1 MGLPKIVK
9 FYINPESRCSEKK
22 DEKVVLG
29 FILSRLDIVWD
40 QYREVRAEVGWGRWG
55 VTLWIEKRCSI
66 KEWPNLQLISPV
78 ERRPHH
84 EPEMTVCICWWC
96 KEGRGKSIGITLAA
110 VVQESSMEQLMEM
123 EVGPGS
129 PRRNSA
135 LLGRGGVDLFGGG
148 ITWDFGALYFD
159 VEADGM
165 EDEGKGTL
173 SLYWLRGE

>member
-1 MGLPKIVK
+1 
-9 FYINPESRCSEKK
+9 
-22 DEKVVLG
+22 
-29 FILSRLDIVWD
+29 
-40 QYREVRAEVGWGRWG
+40 
-55 VTLWIEKRCSI
+55 
-66 KEWPNLQLISPV
+66 
-78 ERRPHH
+78 
-84 EPEMTVCICWWC
+84 
-96 KEGRGKSIGITLAA
+96 
-110 VVQESSMEQLMEM
+110 MEM